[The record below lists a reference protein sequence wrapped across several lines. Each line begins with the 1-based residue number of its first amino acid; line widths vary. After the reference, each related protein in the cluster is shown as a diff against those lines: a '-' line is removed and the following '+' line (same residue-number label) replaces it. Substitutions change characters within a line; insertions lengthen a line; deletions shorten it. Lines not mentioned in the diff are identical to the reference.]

1 MGSSGVFRSDRI
13 SFHFLLVLFILPQLF
28 IIHMSHDLFLLSY
41 CVFTM
46 FLHVL
51 FGLLLLSSLPCYL
64 LDHPLL
70 TCSIVSRCI
79 SQRLGRCL
87 ERTMENE
94 RKYTNVVWIGLDWIR
109 WLHGFWPGLD
119 WIGSDCIKST

>member
-1 MGSSGVFRSDRI
+1 MGSSGVLRSDRI
-13 SFHFLLVLFILPQLF
+13 SFHFLLVLFVLPQLF

-46 FLHVL
+46 SLHVL

-94 RKYTNVVWIGLDWIR
+94 RKYTNVVWIGLDSVVAWVLA
-109 WLHGFWPGLD
+109 WLGLD
-119 WIGSDCIKST
+119 RIRLH